1 MPQRRIVVLLTIGLI
16 VLLGAVVAR
25 HHLKKWEAEQD
36 FETART
42 ALEMG
47 RLADAAQL
55 GARLAETSR
64 FRSEGLLIA
73 GEAAARQSR
82 AEDALLLYRQV
93 PQNGSRLA
101 RTALLAEGEIL
112 LHLLP
117 SLNEA
122 EQLYTRV
129 LADDPEN
136 PVAHER
142 LAFILG
148 IQGRSREAVPH
159 RLALLRA
166 GQVSPL
172 QLLLLALGETADENP
187 ESAKKFHQAK
197 QDDPAALC
205 AMARIDIQRDRS
217 DSARRLLA
225 SAIRVRPDLWVAQA
239 WYGRLLLRAHSLDE
253 FARWHAELPAA
264 ADEAM
269 EIWLVRGEAAMTNEQ
284 HAAAVRCYGEAV
296 TRDPNHLAAVTGLA
310 KALQAA
316 GKPDLATRFRTRA
329 KLLEQYATSARTHN
343 ISGSHDAVLEAAQ
356 RAADLGLAWESWGWY
371 YLLNQ
376 TRKLDERES
385 AQAETQFTEAKR
397 EPLAR
402 TLAAGQVA
410 SALTLANFPLPKR
423 VGEKVATAAP
433 STPHDSLASSAT
445 APSVHAGGFRFA
457 QEPTNNGV
465 THAFHNGHN
474 QGAAGEYMY
483 EFSGG
488 AAAAVD
494 YDRDGWPDLYFSQ
507 GTDWPPRDDNLR
519 HLDHLY
525 RNGGD
530 GKFENVAAKAG
541 IIEQRFS
548 QGVAVGDYDNDGFP
562 DLYVA
567 NIGRNRLYHNNG
579 DGTFDDVTPT
589 ANVAGDDWS
598 TSVAIADLNGDS
610 LPDIY
615 VANYLRGEHLFT
627 RPCLLPDGST
637 RLCTPHE
644 FAAAQDRV
652 YVNQGDGRFLDVT
665 DTCGVVA
672 PDGKALGVVVAD
684 MDDSR
689 RLSVF
694 TANDA
699 VPNFLFA
706 NQTARA
712 GDPPLLEERGFLAG
726 VAVDGEGRA
735 QACMGVAAG
744 DADGDGRLDIFV
756 TNFRNEANTL
766 YRQTD
771 PLAWTDVTRASGLY
785 SASFDLLGFGAQF
798 LDADLDGDQ
807 DLTLVNGHVGDLRHH
822 GVAYQMRPQF
832 FENLGA
838 GKFEERRGSAAGPYF
853 EGEYLGR
860 GLARIDWNRDGRP
873 DLAVNHL
880 GSTAA
885 IVTNHT
891 TTQNHFLVV
900 RLVGTQSARD
910 AIGAVVTVRAA
921 GRSQKQQL
929 VAGDGYMASNE
940 RALFFGLNAADRIES
955 VDVQW
960 PSGVQSSLA
969 SPAIDQSLWIVE
981 PATGP

>member
-1 MPQRRIVVLLTIGLI
+1 VPQRRSFVLLAIGLVLLLGGIVV
-16 VLLGAVVAR
+16 R
-25 HHLKKWEAEQD
+25 HQLKKWEAEQD
-36 FETART
+36 YETALT
-42 ALEMG
+42 ALELG

-55 GARLAETSR
+55 GARLAETTR

-73 GEAAARQSR
+73 GEAAALQSR
-82 AEDALLLYRQV
+82 PEDALQLYRQV

-112 LHLLP
+112 IKPLP

-122 EQLYTRV
+122 EQLYRRV
-129 LADDPEN
+129 LAEDPESV
-136 PVAHER
+136 VAHER

-148 IQGRSREAVPH
+148 IQGRATEAVPH
-159 RLALLRA
+159 RLALLRY
-166 GQVSPL
+166 GQVNPL

-187 ESAKKFHQAK
+187 ESANLFYKAK
-197 QDDPAALC
+197 PDDPAALC
-205 AMARIDIQRDRS
+205 AMARIDIQRNRV
-217 DSARRLLA
+217 DSARRMLA
-225 SAIRVRPDLWVAQA
+225 SAIRARPDLWVAQA
-239 WYGRLLLRAHSLDE
+239 WYGRLLLRARAFDE
-253 FARWHAELPAA
+253 YARWHAELPSA

-269 EIWLVRGEAAMTNEQ
+269 EIWLVRAEAATALEQ
-284 HAAAVRCYGEAV
+284 HEVAVRCYGEAV
-296 TRDPNHLAAVTGLA
+296 TRDPNHLAAMTGLA
-310 KALQAA
+310 RALQSA
-316 GKPDLATRFRTRA
+316 GKPDLANRFRARA

-343 ISGSHDAVLEAAQ
+343 ISGSQDAVLEAAQ
-356 RAADLGLAWESWGWY
+356 RAAELGLAWESWGWY
-371 YLLNQ
+371 YVLNQ
-376 TRKLDERES
+376 SRKLDERES
-385 AQAETQFTEAKR
+385 AQAEGQFAEAKR
-397 EPLAR
+397 EPQVR
-402 TLAAGQVA
+402 TLALGRIA
-410 SALTLANFPLPKR
+410 SDFPLAQFPLPTR
-423 VGEKVATAAP
+423 GATQVAAVTPAARNDSP
-433 STPHDSLASSAT
+433 SIPPTVQAT
-445 APSVHAGGFRFA
+445 HPSGFRFA
-457 QEPTNNGV
+457 QEPAANGI
-465 THAFHNGHN
+465 TLTFHNGHK

-488 AAAAVD
+488 AAAAID
-494 YDRDGWPDLYFSQ
+494 YDRDGWSDLYFSQ
-507 GTDWPPRDDNLR
+507 GTDWPPREDNLS

-525 RNGGD
+525 RNRGD
-530 GKFENVAAKAG
+530 GKFENVAAQAG
-541 IIEQRFS
+541 IVEQRFS
-548 QGVAVGDYDNDGFP
+548 QGVAVGDFDNDGFP

-567 NIGRNRLYHNNG
+567 NIGRNRLYRNNG

-598 TSVAIADLNGDS
+598 TSVAIADLNHDS

-627 RPCLLPDGST
+627 RPCLLPDGSI

-665 DTCGVVA
+665 DTCGVVV
-672 PDGKALGVVVAD
+672 PDGKALGLVIAD

-706 NQTARA
+706 NQTARP
-712 GDPPLLEERGFLAG
+712 GDPPVLEERGFLAG

-744 DADGDGRLDIFV
+744 DSDGDGRLDIFV

-771 PLAWTDVTRASGLY
+771 PLTWTDATRAAGLY

-807 DLTLVNGHVGDLRHH
+807 DLMLVNGHVGDLSHH
-822 GVAYQMRPQF
+822 GIPYRMRPQF
-832 FENLGA
+832 FENLGG

-860 GLARIDWNRDGRP
+860 GLARLDWNRDGRP

-880 GSTAA
+880 SATAA
-885 IVTNHT
+885 IITNQTVSKH
-891 TTQNHFLVV
+891 HFLTV

-910 AIGAVVTVRAA
+910 AIGAVVSVRTAN
-921 GRSQKQQL
+921 GIQKQQL

-940 RALFFGLNAADRIES
+940 RALFFGLNSADRIES
-955 VDVQW
+955 VEVQW
-960 PSGVQSSLA
+960 PSGSQSSLP
-969 SPAIDQSLWIVE
+969 SPAVDQNLWIVE
-981 PATGP
+981 PAAAR